1 MVSRQCRMIIKSWY
15 LVHIIFIF
23 LYDVVDTIDCYVCT
37 SLGNDNALCKDQF
50 MKNIATSI
58 FISRNCDFDY
68 FKATHCIKL
77 KGIREDGTEIL
88 VRQCGD
94 NDWGSH
100 CGDITYIN
108 GDSGTEKVN
117 GCLET
122 CDHDGCNAAN
132 RMFSVTKCI
141 YVWLCLVIIY
151 IIWL

>member
-1 MVSRQCRMIIKSWY
+1 MSI
-15 LVHIIFIF
+15 
-23 LYDVVDTIDCYVCT
+23 
-37 SLGNDNALCKDQF
+37 
-50 MKNIATSI
+50 SI
-58 FISRNCDFDY
+58 FKTNVILYVICLLSYLFL
-68 FKATHCIKL
+68 FVVA
-77 KGIREDGTEIL
+77 DGTEIL

-108 GDSGTEKVN
+108 GDSGAEKVT

-132 RMFSVTKCI
+132 RMFSVKKCI